1 MRKLMVMVLALVLA
15 VGFSFGIT
23 ITMMSPLTGADGAY
37 MDEIV
42 ARFNEEHSDIE
53 VVHVVVESSLDMKN
67 KLSMGIASKT
77 APEIM
82 FIRKFDM
89 PLYLEHFKGFTK
101 EEWLENYGIDTDD
114 IFPGVLEGL
123 VVDGKVVGIPLDI
136 WLFYMAYNKANFAKV
151 GLDPNNPPKTRE
163 EFISAMELC
172 CL

>member
-1 MRKLMVMVLALVLA
+1 MRKLMVLVLALVLA

-101 EEWLENYGIDTDD
+101 EEWL
-114 IFPGVLEGL
+114 
-123 VVDGKVVGIPLDI
+123 
-136 WLFYMAYNKANFAKV
+136 
-151 GLDPNNPPKTRE
+151 
-163 EFISAMELC
+163 
-172 CL
+172 